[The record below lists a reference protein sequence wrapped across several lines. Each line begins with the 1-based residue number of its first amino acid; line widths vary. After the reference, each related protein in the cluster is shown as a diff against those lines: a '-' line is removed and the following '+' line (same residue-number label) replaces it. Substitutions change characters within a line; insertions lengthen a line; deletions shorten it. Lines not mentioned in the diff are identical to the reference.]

1 MKTVNLLKTVN
12 LIATVA
18 ATLLLSLTLGCGP
31 AAPTD
36 VSVDTSTS
44 GAGSNVTA
52 AGGNVT
58 AGTDTPVSE
67 TP

>member
-1 MKTVNLLKTVN
+1 LTATATALLVTFAV
-12 LIATVA
+12 
-18 ATLLLSLTLGCGP
+18 GCGP

-36 VSVDTSTS
+36 VNVDTATPS
-44 GAGSNVTA
+44 SNVTA
-52 AGGNVT
+52 DGSGNVT

>member
-1 MKTVNLLKTVN
+1 M
-12 LIATVA
+12 IAATA
-18 ATLLLSLTLGCGP
+18 ATLLLTFTLGCGP
-31 AAPTD
+31 AAPID
-36 VSVDTSTS
+36 VDTST
-44 GAGSNVTA
+44 GSSNTTA